1 MKKYT
6 IFQYGFF
13 YLVLYGFQAITP
25 AISTLLV
32 LIILYGKALTKQFL
46 KKCFIDNIRIRY
58 LVLAFLFPF
67 IIFILTDIFCFV
79 FLNVSTINPS
89 ISIKKFIIVLW
100 ALISE
105 EIGWRGFLQEK
116 IDEYLNIYITPL
128 VIGVIWALW
137 HYHFFL
143 LGSMSVPFLFFV
155 LGCIADSYGYYWL
168 TKKSKGNIIPA
179 SIWHFSG
186 NLFFIIFFIHP
197 EYNHGN
203 ILPYVI
209 LIILSIIIAIFI
221 TIWGIFSVKY

>member
-1 MKKYT
+1 
-6 IFQYGFF
+6 
-13 YLVLYGFQAITP
+13 
-25 AISTLLV
+25 
-32 LIILYGKALTKQFL
+32 LIIFYGKAYTKKFL
-46 KKCFIDNIRIRY
+46 KKCFIYNINIRYII
-58 LVLAFLFPF
+58 LAFLFPF
-67 IIFILTDIFCFV
+67 IIFILTDIFCFI
-79 FLNVSTINPS
+79 FFYLSTFNLN
-89 ISIKKFIIVLW
+89 ISINKFIIVLW

-116 IDEYLNIYITPL
+116 IDEYFNIYITPF

-143 LGSMSVPFLFFV
+143 LGFVSVPIFLFV

-186 NLFFIIFFIHP
+186 NLFFSIFFIYP
-197 EYNHGN
+197 EYYHGN
-203 ILPYVI
+203 VLPYLI
-209 LIILSIIIAIFI
+209 FIILTIIVAIFI